1 MRMRDDL
8 RVELNSP
15 NRSFYNTSHHLRNF
29 YFRYIPLPHFIFET
43 HDHFQPSSWSW
54 SFFRPG
60 LHARNAIAATFFA
73 AHEVK
78 LPTCFCNK
86 SPGSALIRRR
96 RLLPIFGCLPPH
108 DGPRRKATRRER
120 NEMPSSSSLASPR
133 PSIRPVPVLPCYAHL
148 RP

>member
-1 MRMRDDL
+1 MIFG
-8 RVELNSP
+8 LNSIAP
-15 NRSFYNTSHHLRNF
+15 TEASITRHTISVISISGISLFLILFSKLMTTSSLA
-29 YFRYIPLPHFIFET
+29 LGLG
-43 HDHFQPSSWSW
+43 PSSGRGYTRETQSQPDQQ
-54 SFFRPG
+54 S
-60 LHARNAIAATFFA
+60 FFA